1 MPSLITAAW
10 AAWGAANLPA
20 SGKFAADD
28 LAGAIVK
35 LGIRVPATARTAE
48 TLGTEREGT
57 GVLIDDAGHILT
69 IGYLLLEAESILV
82 VTADGRV
89 LPATVAGFDHAT
101 GFGLV
106 RATQSL
112 DHPAV
117 TLGAGSQVR
126 EMNTVTIASHA
137 GAGGW
142 SNACVI
148 SRRAFTGWWEYA
160 LDHAIF
166 AAPARDQHS
175 GAALLD
181 DAGELIGIGSLWV
194 GDASNTGAA
203 FPGNM
208 FVPVD
213 LLLPVLNDLK
223 QFGRRRGAARPW
235 LGVYTEEVRQHVVV
249 TQVLRDA
256 PAERGGLARGD
267 VVLAVGGQAIASQA
281 EFYQAVWA
289 SGAAGSKITLQIWRA
304 KVVRELT
311 VQSIDRMEYLRPSLQ
326 S

>member
-1 MPSLITAAW
+1 
-10 AAWGAANLPA
+10 
-20 SGKFAADD
+20 
-28 LAGAIVK
+28 
-35 LGIRVPATARTAE
+35 
-48 TLGTEREGT
+48 
-57 GVLIDDAGHILT
+57 
-69 IGYLLLEAESILV
+69 
-82 VTADGRV
+82 
-89 LPATVAGFDHAT
+89 
-101 GFGLV
+101 
-106 RATQSL
+106 
-112 DHPAV
+112 
-117 TLGAGSQVR
+117 
-126 EMNTVTIASHA
+126 MNTVTIAAHA

-166 AAPARDQHS
+166 TAPARDQHS

-213 LLLPVLNDLK
+213 LLLPVLSDLK

-267 VVLAVGGQAIASQA
+267 VVLAVGGQAVGSQA